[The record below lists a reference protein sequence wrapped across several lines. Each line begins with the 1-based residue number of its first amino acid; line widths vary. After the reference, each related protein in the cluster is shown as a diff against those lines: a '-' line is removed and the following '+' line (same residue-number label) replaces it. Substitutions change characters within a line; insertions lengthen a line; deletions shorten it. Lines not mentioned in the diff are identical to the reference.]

1 MIFHRRQMR
10 WEEGS
15 HTHMARWMH
24 VNAHRKKH
32 RVWPSAS
39 SIIRASRAHPL
50 SLRQLVEVG
59 GRTGKEAVIRV
70 GRGRARIGGPQ
81 RMVSGWTKKK
91 CRGKYR
97 RIILCWDVDKKKHTR
112 SWTTTTKDRGSST
125 LFSTSFPSNF
135 REIEKRLQALR
146 KVEKNRIWVAKTYN
160 KKVKLMSFQVGD
172 FCCMSRRIANIY
184 SSFNIGLTLFTCS

>member
-70 GRGRARIGGPQ
+70 GGGRARIGGPQ

-97 RIILCWDVDKKKHTR
+97 RIILCWDVDKK
-112 SWTTTTKDRGSST
+112 ST
-125 LFSTSFPSNF
+125 LGVELQRQRTEGVVLFF
-135 REIEKRLQALR
+135 RLVSLLILGKLRRGCKLWGKLR
-146 KVEKNRIWVAKTYN
+146 KIEFELPRLTT
-160 KKVKLMSFQVGD
+160 
-172 FCCMSRRIANIY
+172 RRWNWCP
-184 SSFNIGLTLFTCS
+184 SK